1 MSARVERFEGPHQG
15 QPMIVD
21 GVSIGKASAGA
32 VMVHG
37 RGASAEDILT
47 LVPVLGRTNF
57 HYLAPQA
64 AGSTWYPY
72 SFLAPMSQNE
82 PGLSS
87 GLQAIADALARLERD
102 GLTAERTL
110 LLGFS
115 QGACLISEYAYRN
128 PQRYGGIA
136 VLSGAVITPDADT
149 HASPDAQQELAGTP
163 VFLGCSDADPHIP
176 KERVEQTARVFHALG
191 GKVEMRLYPNLPH
204 TVIED
209 ELKAVRQMMS
219 LIK

>member
-15 QPMIVD
+15 QSVIVA

-32 VMVHG
+32 VLVHG

-47 LVPVLGRTNF
+47 LVPVLGQPNF

-64 AGSTWYPY
+64 AESSWYPN
-72 SFLAPMSQNE
+72 SFLAPMSRNE

-115 QGACLISEYAYRN
+115 QGACLITEYVYRN
-128 PQRYGGIA
+128 PRRYGGIA

-149 HASPDAQQELAGTP
+149 RAVPDARLELTDTP
-163 VFLGCSDADPHIP
+163 VFLGCSDSDPHVP
-176 KERVEQTARVFHALG
+176 KERVEQTARVFRALG

-209 ELKAVRQMMS
+209 ELKAVREMMS
-219 LIK
+219 LIE